1 MKIGTASLKSL
12 AAFLLFGAIAL
23 AAAFSVSGCR
33 NYGPNYEKWFAR
45 ERIAV
50 PSAENGIRA
59 DFSNPA
65 VRELAHF
72 LPLVPETEKFANY
85 RMRLEFVRIQSFNN
99 EAYVRYGRRVS
110 VFDTGSG
117 KKLVGFEVWSDCS
130 AEKIAARVRAEL
142 SALKRKAVNEAAQ
155 QRAISGAVRDVRE
168 QGKFLYV
175 GSTDVFGWMFC
186 TQMQAR
192 GWKCFSVKNFS
203 EIPTDPAERE
213 SQFLLKFSGRRSRSD
228 FAETVAGTLVDLR
241 SGKELFSI
249 RRDRISAE
257 KFSGELT
264 EIFNRNSE
272 PKPPSKSSPKTSK
285 KHYEK

>member
-1 MKIGTASLKSL
+1 MKIETASLKSL
-12 AAFLLFGAIAL
+12 AAFLLFGIIAL
-23 AAAFSVSGCR
+23 AASLSVCGCR

-45 ERIAV
+45 ERVAV

-59 DFSNPA
+59 DFSNSA

-85 RMRLEFVRIQSFNN
+85 RMRLEFVRTQRFTN
-99 EAYVRYGRRVS
+99 EAHVRYGRRVS
-110 VFDTGSG
+110 VFDTRSG
-117 KKLVGFEVWSDCS
+117 QKLVGFEVWSDCPT
-130 AEKIAARVRAEL
+130 EKIAARVRAEL
-142 SALKRKAVNEAAQ
+142 SALKRKSVNEAAQ
-155 QRAISGAVRDVRE
+155 QRAISRAVQDVLA

-175 GSTDVFGWMFC
+175 GSNDVFGWMFC
-186 TQMQAR
+186 TQMQVR

-203 EIPTDPAERE
+203 DIPTDPAERE

-241 SGKELFSI
+241 TGKELFSI

-257 KFSGELT
+257 RFSEELT
-264 EIFNRNSE
+264 ETFNRKSE
-272 PKPPSKSSPKTSK
+272 PNPPSKSSSKTSK
-285 KHYEK
+285 KYSEK